1 MQIMTSKTIFNSLP
15 NIIGSQLQE
24 DLRTSPKNGTYE
36 RLNLVTESLLE
47 PLITANKQCFERPK
61 ATTIVIF
68 NGLNSSVRSL
78 VLKRFLFVYK
88 HGQCH
93 STKPWILNFDFIH
106 GKYHQTFLKFK
117 NITQERWIIE
127 LEPISVWHCFLETS
141 SATAEIDG
149 GTHSA
154 STLSWSSTIYVTVC

>member
-1 MQIMTSKTIFNSLP
+1 MFPELCYHSKSLCIPYHLIYLLLAYLLNFKLQLQSLVMLLHMQIMTSKTIFNSLP

-36 RLNLVTESLLE
+36 RLKLVTESLLE
-47 PLITANKQCFERPK
+47 PLITANNQCFKRPK

-68 NGLNSSVRSL
+68 NGLNSSVRSR

-93 STKPWILNFDFIH
+93 STKP
-106 GKYHQTFLKFK
+106 
-117 NITQERWIIE
+117 
-127 LEPISVWHCFLETS
+127 
-141 SATAEIDG
+141 
-149 GTHSA
+149 
-154 STLSWSSTIYVTVC
+154 